1 MSIRVL
7 VSRQPIAKSFV
18 VTAIMAPT
26 GNNQI
31 DNRVI
36 INPVVGNSLF
46 IKGGKFDQMVVAA
59 LSGDYV
65 PTVQNEI
72 TSLYGTNIGITT
84 PKAILQARER
94 FTNGNNAFIQDVA
107 FIALLVG
114 TIGIVTTLYNSVNE
128 RITEI
133 GTIKAIGA
141 PRMFIL
147 LMFLFEALM
156 IGLIGSTLG
165 VVSGMAG
172 AYALSSGGGPPRPG
186 VGGPGGA
193 QPQIT
198 PIFMPSDI
206 VNVWTLSIIL
216 SIVAG
221 LFPSWKASG
230 LSPILALRR

>member
-1 MSIRVL
+1 
-7 VSRQPIAKSFV
+7 
-18 VTAIMAPT
+18 
-26 GNNQI
+26 
-31 DNRVI
+31 
-36 INPVVGNSLF
+36 
-46 IKGGKFDQMVVAA
+46 
-59 LSGDYV
+59 
-65 PTVQNEI
+65 
-72 TSLYGTNIGITT
+72 
-84 PKAILQARER
+84 
-94 FTNGNNAFIQDVA
+94 
-107 FIALLVG
+107 
-114 TIGIVTTLYNSVNE
+114 
-128 RITEI
+128 
-133 GTIKAIGA
+133 
-141 PRMFIL
+141 
-147 LMFLFEALM
+147 M

-230 LSPILALRR
+230 LSPIIALRR